1 MSLKAFHIFFIIV
14 SILLAAGC
22 AAWGFVNGLAPAFGF
37 TCAGLAGVLLI
48 YGIYFLKKSRKL
60 IL

>member
-1 MSLKAFHIFFIIV
+1 MSLKAFHIFFIFLA
-14 SILLAAGC
+14 ILLATGC
-22 AAWGFVNGLAPAFGF
+22 AVWGFANGVAPAFGV
-37 TCAGLAGVLLI
+37 TCVAIAVTLAV

>member
-1 MSLKAFHIFFIIV
+1 MSLKAFHIFFIFLA
-14 SILLAAGC
+14 ILLAAGC
-22 AAWGFVNGLAPAFGF
+22 AAWGFANGLHPAFGI
-37 TCAGLAGVLLI
+37 TCGALSLALMI